1 MSQAPFD
8 TFQARLG
15 RVPTIACNRLICF
28 SLFLWGATH
37 PCAVCVSRYALVAE
51 PDGSEPTEVL
61 DAKIFRMSAAVYGHF
76 NIPLTGSVLG
86 L

>member
-15 RVPTIACNRLICF
+15 RVPTIACNRLMCF
-28 SLFLWGATH
+28 SLFLWG
-37 PCAVCVSRYALVAE
+37 AVCVSRYALVAE